1 GSDAGPSAGSP
12 GRPCAGEPDPA
23 ADARRRD
30 GMKRGVSVRVV
41 GPVQW
46 IVFPALIAV
55 AVTMVLATPVK
66 LFGLS
71 LPEPVIPLVL
81 AFAWPLIRPSWVAPL
96 VLGALGLF
104 LDIFWGGQ
112 GLLGMWAL
120 ALLAV
125 YAVVLGARSFLV
137 GQDTAVL
144 FIWYASVCALAF
156 VICYAVVSIK
166 AGNMPSLLALIGQI
180 VPTLLLFPFANRMV
194 EEFDDGDV
202 RFR

>member
-1 GSDAGPSAGSP
+1 
-12 GRPCAGEPDPA
+12 
-23 ADARRRD
+23 
-30 GMKRGVSVRVV
+30 MKRGVTVRVV
-41 GPVQW
+41 GPLQW
-46 IVFPALIAV
+46 IVYPALIAV
-55 AVTMVLATPVK
+55 AATLLLATPVE

-71 LPEPVIPLVL
+71 LPEPVVPMVL

-96 VLGALGLF
+96 VLFALGLF

-125 YAVVLGARSFLV
+125 YAVVLGARSFLI

-144 FIWYASVCALAF
+144 FIWYASCSALAF
-156 VICYAVVSIK
+156 LIAYAIVSLK
-166 AGNMPSLLALIGQI
+166 AGNMPSILALIGQV

>member
-1 GSDAGPSAGSP
+1 MR
-12 GRPCAGEPDPA
+12 RPVA
-23 ADARRRD
+23 
-30 GMKRGVSVRVV
+30 VRVV

-46 IVFPALIAV
+46 IVYPALITV
-55 AVTMVLATPVK
+55 AVTMILATPVK

-96 VLGALGLF
+96 VLMGVGLF
-104 LDIFWGGQ
+104 LDIFWAAQ

-125 YAVVLGARSFLV
+125 YAVVLAARSFLI

-144 FIWYASVCALAF
+144 FVWYAACCGLAF
-156 VICYAVVSIK
+156 LICYLIVPLKGGSAPSI
-166 AGNMPSLLALIGQI
+166 LALIGQV
-180 VPTLLLFPFANRMV
+180 VPTLLLFPFANSMV
-194 EEFDDGDV
+194 ERFDDGDV

>member
-1 GSDAGPSAGSP
+1 MR
-12 GRPCAGEPDPA
+12 RPVA
-23 ADARRRD
+23 
-30 GMKRGVSVRVV
+30 VRVV

-46 IVFPALIAV
+46 IVYPALATV
-55 AVTMVLATPVK
+55 ALTMVLATPVK

-96 VLGALGLF
+96 VLAALGLF
-104 LDIFWGGQ
+104 LDVFWSAQ

-125 YAVVLGARSFLV
+125 YAVVLGARSFLI
-137 GQDTAVL
+137 GQDTSVL
-144 FIWYASVCALAF
+144 FVWYAACSGLAF
-156 VICYAVVSIK
+156 LVCYAVVTIK
-166 AGNMPSLLALIGQI
+166 IGNMPSLLALIGQV
-180 VPTLLLFPFANRMV
+180 VPTLLLFPFANSMIER
-194 EEFDDGDV
+194 FDDGDV

>member
-1 GSDAGPSAGSP
+1 MR
-12 GRPCAGEPDPA
+12 RPVA
-23 ADARRRD
+23 
-30 GMKRGVSVRVV
+30 VRVV

-46 IVFPALIAV
+46 IVSPALITV
-55 AVTMVLATPVK
+55 ALTILLATPVK

-96 VLGALGLF
+96 VLMGLGLF

-125 YAVVLGARSFLV
+125 YAVVLGARTFLI

-144 FIWYASVCALAF
+144 FVWYAAGCCLAF
-156 VICYAVVSIK
+156 LVCYAVVTFK
-166 AGNMPSLLALIGQI
+166 AGNMPSLLALLGQI
-180 VPTLLLFPFANRMV
+180 TPTLLLFPFANRMI
-194 EEFDDGDV
+194 EQFDDGDV